1 MGIINDRP
9 NILEPWSFGL
19 DWRGFP
25 IGRSVHLMFNLH
37 GWLLWWQPV
46 MLLALKNAFGFH
58 YNTEKQKKMFLL
70 LSQLHTLRDG
80 VFGLG
85 IMNI

>member
-1 MGIINDRP
+1 MKGNMHNDT
-9 NILEPWSFGL
+9 NAHKSTQ
-19 DWRGFP
+19 
-25 IGRSVHLMFNLH
+25 M
-37 GWLLWWQPV
+37 
-46 MLLALKNAFGFH
+46 LKNAFGFH

-70 LSQLHTLRDG
+70 LSQLYTPRDG